1 MKRLFI
7 FLAIAVFV
15 LAGCGGDS
23 DADNSGSESENQ
35 TDTAA
40 SAEAVEKGVLE
51 YNQAVEDEITGE
63 SEMHR
68 YTFTGATGDEIV
80 VRIQAADFSA
90 FTAPYAFL
98 YGPDGELIGNSD
110 TSTSSRSSRVSHTLE
125 ADGEYVV
132 IVQPFEDRGI
142 EKYEVKVEK
151 SN

>member
-51 YNQAVEDEITGE
+51 YNQAVE
-63 SEMHR
+63 EMHR